1 MVPHEKQ
8 KGRRWGAKKNARCYA
23 TRGEVGVHLVLSR
36 HERDVIVCRYKGD
49 SKSEQMAFIVD
60 HRPRRPF
67 ANVPIV
73 QKYAKNIHRHYHD
86 RFASPVS
93 REFKN

>member
-1 MVPHEKQ
+1 MQGV
-8 KGRRWGAKKNARCYA
+8 
-23 TRGEVGVHLVLSR
+23 TRLVGVHLVLSQR
-36 HERDVIVCRYKGD
+36 ERDVIVCRYKGD

-73 QKYAKNIHRHYHD
+73 QKYAKNMHRHYHG
-86 RFASPVS
+86 RFALRQCRV
-93 REFKN
+93 REFKK